1 VSNDDLSTPSGA
13 KLARRPDTTTTL
25 EHDPDSG
32 CDCPL
37 QTGSICAAKQ
47 RGPILTALTPLEG
60 PAPAWCPLRA
70 GPVTVRRKERAT

>member
-1 VSNDDLSTPSGA
+1 M
-13 KLARRPDTTTTL
+13 TTTL

-32 CDCPL
+32 CDECPL
-37 QTGSICAAKQ
+37 MEHDGHVAWCQAGERH
-47 RGPILTALTPLEG
+47 RGVVMYI